1 MEREYKRIRKLLE
14 KFYQAMT
21 SPSEE
26 EELCDFFRKHNDLP
40 DDMMADKATFTA
52 IESAIENT
60 EIPENLDRLIMD
72 RICPC
77 PQSVAPRESHNWS
90 RKHPLSLRKF
100 IPLIAAAAVVTVLL
114 LLAPLVS
121 EFRESSNIDVPAA
134 SFVTASLPQVPKE
147 KEAAIPSIA
156 LDKTEK
162 TLHPSE
168 NGNKSNATRTIKR
181 ETIRALEESEL
192 SEEDMKAMEH
202 GFSLLAKAGRKIA
215 YAKER
220 IDYTDRSVS
229 TSLEM
234 ISRIV
239 GEEKSEYVKTDK

>member
-52 IESAIENT
+52 IESAIGNI

-72 RICPC
+72 RICP
-77 PQSVAPRESHNWS
+77 QSVGPQESHNRS

-100 IPLIAAAAVVTVLL
+100 IPLIAAAAVVTVILL
-114 LLAPLVS
+114 LVPLVS

-156 LDKTEK
+156 FDKTEK

-239 GEEKSEYVKTDK
+239 GEEKSEYVETGN